1 MWFYFSSVLLGG
13 SQISF
18 KSIYLC
24 HSVLGIVVILS
35 SESPWLDALPTPK
48 KKILKRTWVK
58 CNGHEFEQTL
68 GDSEG
73 QGSLPCCSTWDC
85 EESDTTEQLNH
96 HNKEISSWIVWVGPV

>member
-48 KKILKRTWVK
+48 KNPEKDM
-58 CNGHEFEQTL
+58 G
-68 GDSEG
+68 
-73 QGSLPCCSTWDC
+73 
-85 EESDTTEQLNH
+85 
-96 HNKEISSWIVWVGPV
+96 